1 MEHFVFNKIDDKNYQ
16 GMISFLDNECS
27 IKKLISGFLVPIQ
40 CQNKNNVIVDLAA
53 KVGINKYRFLTFD
66 LAENGVIIWESGTY
80 ITPDDELRDL
90 ATAILSDKKDLT
102 ENSMLPTFEKKKI
115 LLKQK

>member
-1 MEHFVFNKIDDKNYQ
+1 MEHFVFNKIENKNYQ

-27 IKKLISGFLVPIQ
+27 IKKLLSDFLVPIQ
-40 CQNKNNVIVDLAA
+40 SQSKNSVLVDLAA

-66 LAENGVIIWESGTY
+66 LTENGAIVWKSGAY
-80 ITPDDELRDL
+80 ITFNYEFNNFAD
-90 ATAILSDKKDLT
+90 TILSKNREFI

-115 LLKQK
+115 I